1 VNVRKK
7 YQKEKGDIHP
17 DSARTRRHVAGR
29 NMSRKEDGATKSRG
43 HHKRW
48 WSAQRGPQH
57 ACVSART
64 KVSIRV
70 HIVNSQLSPDDT
82 NIARGRAVAWGVMF
96 ETEKRERKK
105 TGM

>member
-1 VNVRKK
+1 MLPEGTCRGRKMAR
-7 YQKEKGDIHP
+7 QRAEDTT
-17 DSARTRRHVAGR
+17 SAGGQRR
-29 NMSRKEDGATKSRG
+29 E
-43 HHKRW
+43 
-48 WSAQRGPQH
+48 GPQH

-70 HIVNSQLSPDDT
+70 HIVNSQLSADDT

-105 TGM
+105 TGMWKKKKIESERKQ